1 MVQNWPIRR
10 KPKTQTP
17 VVPLSP
23 KEKNNTMNWL
33 DLVIIL
39 IVGVSAI
46 MGLKI
51 GMIRATL
58 TTLAIIVGSILAV
71 QLTDDI
77 SGLLR
82 VIDADSIV
90 ATIISYVIVISL
102 CLVVAAIASMVL
114 IKVFD
119 LLAMGWADKV
129 AGVALGVIAGSVIS
143 AALIMGMAN
152 VTYSA
157 ETGGKIAAKLL
168 DSALDTE
175 KAKARLED
183 GLNKSAVV
191 GILVNAVEIAPA
203 STLAFIPANFTSG
216 LAVVGRHQA
225 SGGD

>member
-1 MVQNWPIRR
+1 
-10 KPKTQTP
+10 
-17 VVPLSP
+17 
-23 KEKNNTMNWL
+23 MNWL
-33 DLVIIL
+33 DLVIII

-90 ATIISYVIVISL
+90 ATIVSYVIVISL

-119 LLAMGWADKV
+119 VLAMGWADKV

-157 ETGGKIAAKLL
+157 ETGNEIAAKLL
-168 DSALDTE
+168 DSTLDTE

-216 LAVVGRHQA
+216 LAVVGLHQA